1 MVTNDNN
8 LSQRNVAPAP
18 ALHGGLHLAEA
29 FEIYQ
34 FTVRN
39 PFLQAV
45 DVKLRV
51 ELPAILADRN
61 WSIEFPETGSEFQLN
76 EFDRK
81 GVLVKMRL
89 IEGEPFTRKDVLATE
104 DCDIVIYMESEQGL
118 LGGMNYSL
126 DPDLDTYNETD
137 RK

>member
-1 MVTNDNN
+1 M
-8 LSQRNVAPAP
+8 
-18 ALHGGLHLAEA
+18 AEA

-45 DVKLRV
+45 DVTLRV
-51 ELPAILADRN
+51 ELPEFLVRRN
-61 WSIEFPETGSEFQLN
+61 WSIEFPETGTKFRLE

-89 IEGEPFTRKDVLATE
+89 IEGEPFTREDVLATE
-104 DCDIVIYMESEQGL
+104 DRDIVIFMESEQGL
-118 LGGMNYSL
+118 IGGMNYRL
-126 DPDLDTYNETD
+126 DPDLDVYNETD